1 MEFSKPRLTP
11 ASQATFGR
19 RYGKKQKNKKK
30 LKNYLIVMK
39 QILYEKKLFFS
50 PIFEGEC
57 QEVGRGGRGSII
69 GEKTSWVKMTFYVI

>member
-1 MEFSKPRLTP
+1 MEFSTPRLTP

-30 LKNYLIVMK
+30 LKNDLRVMK
-39 QILYEKKLFFS
+39 QILYDMGKKKIFFP

-57 QEVGRGGRGSII
+57 QEGGRGGRGSII
-69 GEKTSWVKMTFYVI
+69 GEKTS